1 MLETLPFPPTA
12 RGSAVPSLGFPDA
25 SPSQN
30 PLLTAGFMK
39 LRAALPVVLL
49 LFASSASAGDR
60 DVAQLL
66 LLQSVETRIATIGHR
81 LSTSANDLCAPG
93 APLAGI
99 KIHDASQYGRD
110 SAPDLQAAF
119 GAGPW
124 PKVLALAQGGAAAQA
139 GVQPNDSI
147 LAIDGAPIPPAPE
160 GKGYARVAN
169 AFAMLDR
176 ALADGVARLSLQRQG
191 KTFAI
196 DVKADRGCAGRF
208 ELQIGG
214 GVTAKADGD
223 NVVIAS
229 RLVAFAPDDSE
240 LAAAM
245 AHELAHN
252 ILRHRDRLNAAGVS
266 RGILQNFGRS
276 ARLTR
281 ETEVEADRLSVHL
294 LDRAG
299 YPMAAA
305 LAFWDRF
312 RKVASDLF
320 VGTHPSNA
328 RRIEIIRAEID
339 RVQAA
344 RARGEKP
351 RFVPGTGAP

>member
-1 MLETLPFPPTA
+1 
-12 RGSAVPSLGFPDA
+12 
-25 SPSQN
+25 
-30 PLLTAGFMK
+30 MK
-39 LRAALPVVLL
+39 LRAALPAVLL
-49 LFASSASAGDR
+49 LFATPAGAGDR

-66 LLQSVETRIATIGHR
+66 LLQSVEQRIATIGHR
-81 LSTSANDLCAPG
+81 LATSAGDLCAPG

-124 PKVLALAQGGAAAQA
+124 PKVLALAEGGAAARA
-139 GVQPNDSI
+139 GVLPNDSI
-147 LAIDGAPIPPAPE
+147 LAIDGVPIPPARE
-160 GKGYARVAN
+160 GKGYARVAD
-169 AFAMLDR
+169 AFSILDR
-176 ALADGVARLSLQRQG
+176 AMADGVANLSLERHG
-191 KTFAI
+191 RALAVAVT
-196 DVKADRGCAGRF
+196 ADRGCAGRS

-214 GVTAKADGD
+214 GVQGKADGD
-223 NVVIAS
+223 HVVITS
-229 RLVAFAPDDSE
+229 GLVAFARDDGE

-252 ILRHRDRLNAAGVS
+252 ILRHRDRLNAAGIS

-281 ETEVEADRLSVHL
+281 ETEIEADRLSVHL

-305 LAFWDRF
+305 LSFWDRF

-328 RRIEIIRAEID
+328 QRIEIIRAEID
-339 RVQAA
+339 RVRAA
-344 RARGEKP
+344 KARGEM
-351 RFVPGTGAP
+351 

>member
-1 MLETLPFPPTA
+1 M
-12 RGSAVPSLGFPDA
+12 
-25 SPSQN
+25 N
-30 PLLTAGFMK
+30 
-39 LRAALPVVLL
+39 LRAALPAVLL
-49 LFASSASAGDR
+49 LFAPPAGAGGR
-60 DVAQLL
+60 DVAQLR
-66 LLQSVETRIATIGHR
+66 LLQSVEQRVATIGHR
-81 LSTSANDLCAPG
+81 LATSAGDLCAPG

-110 SAPDLQAAF
+110 SAPDLRAAF
-119 GAGPW
+119 GSGPW
-124 PKVLALAQGGAAAQA
+124 PKVLALAAGGAAARA

-160 GKGYARVAN
+160 GKGYARVAS

-176 ALADGVARLSLQRQG
+176 AMADGVARLSLERQG
-191 KTFAI
+191 RPLTVA
-196 DVKADRGCAGRF
+196 VTADRGCAGRF

-229 RLVAFAPDDSE
+229 RLVAFAPDDGE

-252 ILRHRDRLNAAGVS
+252 ILRHRDRLNAAGIS

-281 ETEVEADRLSVHL
+281 ETEIEADRLSVYL

-305 LAFWDRF
+305 LSFWDRF

-328 RRIEIIRAEID
+328 RRIETIRAEID
-339 RVQAA
+339 RVRGA
-344 RARGEKP
+344 RARGEVP
-351 RFVPGTGAP
+351 RFVPGVG